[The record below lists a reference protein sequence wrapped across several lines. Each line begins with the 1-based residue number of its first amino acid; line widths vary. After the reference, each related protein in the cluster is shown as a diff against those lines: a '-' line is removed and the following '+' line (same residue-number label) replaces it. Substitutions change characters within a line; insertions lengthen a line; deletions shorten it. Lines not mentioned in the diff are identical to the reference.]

1 MAKLKK
7 SNSKYTSA
15 VRIRNK
21 TRKLTKRI
29 ETLELNREK
38 PQVINPNTKTLP
50 IRRDISNVKRDCK
63 IGRVKEG
70 FKKEDFKFQKRK
82 NKVLEFGNK

>member
-1 MAKLKK
+1 MGIKK
-7 SNSKYTSA
+7 STSKYSSS

-21 TRKLTKRI
+21 TRKLEKRI
-29 ETLELNREK
+29 EMLEVNRKKE
-38 PQVINPNTKTLP
+38 PIINPNTKTLP
-50 IRRDISNVKRDCK
+50 IRRDINNVKRDCK

-82 NKVLEFGNK
+82 NKVLELGK